1 MWRQLLPDKYCPQ
14 NFQRKA
20 DLVLRDYFSLTQKE
34 VDPRKQPTS
43 GADFANGECT
53 YLPIVV
59 VEVSSVKLI
68 WFAELILVGHFGM
81 RISELDPLLRPND
94 CKMGIIYS

>member
-1 MWRQLLPDKYCPQ
+1 MWRQLLPAKYCPQ
-14 NFQRKA
+14 NLQCEA
-20 DLVLRDYFSLTQKE
+20 DLVLRDCFSVTQKG

-43 GADFANGECT
+43 VTDFANGGCT

-59 VEVSSVKLI
+59 IEISSVKLI
-68 WFAELILVGHFGM
+68 WFAELILVGHFGV

-94 CKMGIIYS
+94 